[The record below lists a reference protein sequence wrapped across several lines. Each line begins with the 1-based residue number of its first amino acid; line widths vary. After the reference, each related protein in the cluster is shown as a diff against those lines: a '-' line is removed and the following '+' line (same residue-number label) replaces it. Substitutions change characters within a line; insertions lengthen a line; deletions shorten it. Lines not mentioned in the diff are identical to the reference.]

1 MGKSKLK
8 TKNDPTKVL
17 YNALMLIFVMFV
29 FLVSLKM
36 MGGSFKLFGKE
47 AAHEI
52 INATSNPFVSLFIG
66 LLATAIIQSSSTTTS
81 MVVAMVA
88 AGTLTIENAIPMI
101 MGANIGTS
109 VTSSIVSLGHIG
121 NKKEYKKAISAATVH
136 DFFNIMVVLLLF
148 PLEYFFGFLS
158 GLAGMIAG
166 MFSAGTGDSEKMFSI
181 LGVTVKPTAK
191 YIMGLLNKNAWLC
204 LLVALGLLFFSLRYL
219 TVLLKKLLIGKAESK
234 LDKLIFNKPVKALG
248 WGTVLTMA
256 VQSSSVTTSLVVPM
270 VASNKVSL
278 RKAFP
283 FMIGANIG
291 TTVTALIAAMSTDAA
306 VFEVALTI
314 ALAHVLFNVLGATFL
329 FPIKPL
335 REIPIK
341 LSRKLGNA
349 TMKNRLV
356 GMAYIVVTFFL
367 IPFLLIMVS
376 GGSKPTVIDYATST
390 KDMISGITTYTI
402 IEDQINGD
410 DENVQRKIYSNLETF
425 NYPPTDKQPTLEK
438 LVSKTDKTI
447 SIGDDLYMLSD
458 PGFCFDRSELKG
470 KVKLCVEDIKPSFKL
485 NETEIKNCYIYNK
498 SYYNLD
504 LVDSISEK
512 LYLDVE
518 NSMIIKKE
526 TFDKTGKLI
535 EVTEL
540 Q

>member
-1 MGKSKLK
+1 MTK
-8 TKNDPTKVL
+8 TLQSKNDPMKII
-17 YNALMLIFVMFV
+17 YNVLMLTFVMFT
-29 FLVSLKM
+29 FLVSLKL
-36 MGGSFKLFGKE
+36 MGGSFKLFGNE

-88 AGTLTIENAIPMI
+88 AGTLTIENAVPMI

-121 NKKEYKKAISAATVH
+121 NKREYKKAISAATVH

-158 GLAGMIAG
+158 GMAGMIAG
-166 MFSAGTGDSEKMFSI
+166 MFSAGSSESEKMFSI

-191 YIMGLLNKNAWLC
+191 YIMSLLNKNAWLC
-204 LLVALGLLFFSLRYL
+204 LLAALGLLFFSLRYL

-234 LDKLIFNKPVKALG
+234 LDKLIFNKPMKALG

-256 VQSSSVTTSLVVPM
+256 VQSSSVTTSLIVPM

-283 FMIGANIG
+283 FLMGANIG
-291 TTVTALIAAMSTDAA
+291 TTVTALIAAMSTEAS
-306 VFEVALTI
+306 VFEAALTI
-314 ALAHVLFNVLGATFL
+314 ALAHVLFNVLGATIL
-329 FPIKPL
+329 FPIKFL
-335 REIPIK
+335 REIPVK
-341 LSRKLGNA
+341 LSRKLGKA

-356 GMAYIVVTFFL
+356 GMAYIVITFFL

-376 GGSKPTVIDYATST
+376 GGSKSTMLDYKFSN
-390 KDMISGITTYTI
+390 KNLISGSTSYTV
-402 IEDQINGD
+402 IEDQIDTDKGIRN
-410 DENVQRKIYSNLETF
+410 RKIFSDLESPEYT
-425 NYPPTDKQPTLEK
+425 TDQEATN
-438 LVSKTDKTI
+438 SKTISNSDKTI
-447 SIGDDLYMLSD
+447 SIGEDLYILSD
-458 PGFCFDRSELKG
+458 PGFCFDREELKG
-470 KVKLCVEDIKPSFKL
+470 KVELCVKDIQAK
-485 NETEIKNCYIYNK
+485 IKINNKDFGECYIYEK
-498 SYYNLD
+498 TYNNLE

-512 LYLDVE
+512 LYLDIT
-518 NSMIIKKE
+518 NKLIIKKE
-526 TFDKTGKLI
+526 TFDKSGKLI
-535 EVTEL
+535 NIEEII
-540 Q
+540 